1 MSSEITEIVDMDK
14 KSTQIKEFEERN
26 PLVISERLENELKLI
41 NERFNSEDNA
51 VMKVLKDNQ
60 TASFLKVKNLS
71 EAGLS
76 ILNNDYYIVPMG
88 NNVNIEPSYMGLVKV
103 AINEALKRGFEIIVK
118 SDTVSNSDEVK
129 IITENEID
137 NLSISKNPL
146 DNSIK
151 GAYALI
157 SIVKNGNLLYRKAEF
172 LNKEQ
177 IDTIKSKTFSKE
189 GKVYKEFPEEMARK
203 SAIRRA
209 IKHINYFIKSDV
221 LDGAISIDNENYNF
235 SNLNLKA
242 IDDKKEQ
249 INNSLKELQELKAQY
264 DAFIKENGISKKESE
279 EFIIKYNIFT
289 KEKFQSVLANKEKAI
304 KTIKGEL

>member
-1 MSSEITEIVDMDK
+1 MSSEIIEMVDMDE

-41 NERFNSEDNA
+41 NERFNSEDNV

-221 LDGAISIDNENYNF
+221 LDGVISIDNENYNF

>member
-1 MSSEITEIVDMDK
+1 MSSEIIEMVDMDE

-221 LDGAISIDNENYNF
+221 LDGVISIDNENYNF
-235 SNLNLKA
+235 SNSNLKA

>member
-1 MSSEITEIVDMDK
+1 MSSEIIEMVDMDE

-41 NERFNSEDNA
+41 NERFNSKDNV

-221 LDGAISIDNENYNF
+221 LDGVINIDNENYNF
-235 SNLNLKA
+235 SNSNLKA

>member
-1 MSSEITEIVDMDK
+1 MSSEIIEMVDMDE

-41 NERFNSEDNA
+41 NERFNSKDNV
-51 VMKVLKDNQ
+51 VMKVLRDNQ

-177 IDTIKSKTFSKE
+177 LDTIKSKTFSK
-189 GKVYKEFPEEMARK
+189 GGVYKEFPEEMARK

-209 IKHINYFIKSDV
+209 IKHI
-221 LDGAISIDNENYNF
+221 
-235 SNLNLKA
+235 
-242 IDDKKEQ
+242 
-249 INNSLKELQELKAQY
+249 
-264 DAFIKENGISKKESE
+264 
-279 EFIIKYNIFT
+279 II
-289 KEKFQSVLANKEKAI
+289 L
-304 KTIKGEL
+304 

>member
-1 MSSEITEIVDMDK
+1 MSSEITEIVDIDK

-221 LDGAISIDNENYNF
+221 LDGVISIDNENYNF
-235 SNLNLKA
+235 SNSNLKA

-249 INNSLKELQELKAQY
+249 INNSIKELKEIKDQY

-279 EFIIKYNIFT
+279 EFILKYNIFT
-289 KEKFQSVLANKEKAI
+289 IEKFQNVLANKEKAI

>member
-1 MSSEITEIVDMDK
+1 MSSEIIEMVDMNE

-41 NERFNSEDNA
+41 NERFNSKDNV

-146 DNSIK
+146 DSSIK

-221 LDGAISIDNENYNF
+221 LDGVISIDNENYNF
-235 SNLNLKA
+235 SNSNLKA

>member
-1 MSSEITEIVDMDK
+1 MSSEIIEMVDMDE

-41 NERFNSEDNA
+41 NERFNSKDNV
-51 VMKVLKDNQ
+51 VMKVLRDNQ

-88 NNVNIEPSYMGLVKV
+88 NNVNIESSYMGLVKV

-177 IDTIKSKTFSKE
+177 LDTIKSKTFSK
-189 GKVYKEFPEEMARK
+189 GGVYKEFPEEMARK

-221 LDGAISIDNENYNF
+221 LDGVISIDNENYNF
-235 SNLNLKA
+235 SNSNLKA

-289 KEKFQSVLANKEKAI
+289 IEKFQSVLANKEKAI

>member
-1 MSSEITEIVDMDK
+1 MSSEIIEMVDMDE

-41 NERFNSEDNA
+41 NERFNSKDNV
-51 VMKVLKDNQ
+51 VMKVLRDNQ

-88 NNVNIEPSYMGLVKV
+88 NNVNIESSYMGLVKV

-177 IDTIKSKTFSKE
+177 LDTIKSKTFSK
-189 GKVYKEFPEEMARK
+189 GGVYKEFPEEMARK

-221 LDGAISIDNENYNF
+221 LDGVISIDNENYNF
-235 SNLNLKA
+235 SNSNLKA

>member
-1 MSSEITEIVDMDK
+1 MSSEIIEMVDMDE

-41 NERFNSEDNA
+41 NERFNSKDNV

-221 LDGAISIDNENYNF
+221 LDGVISIDNENYNF

>member
-1 MSSEITEIVDMDK
+1 MSSEIIEMVDMDE

-41 NERFNSEDNA
+41 NERFNSKDNV
-51 VMKVLKDNQ
+51 VMKVLRDNQ

-177 IDTIKSKTFSKE
+177 LDTIKSKTFSK
-189 GKVYKEFPEEMARK
+189 GGVYKEFPEEMARK

-221 LDGAISIDNENYNF
+221 LDGVINIDNENYNF
-235 SNLNLKA
+235 SNSNLKA

-249 INNSLKELQELKAQY
+249 INNSLKELQDLKAQY

-289 KEKFQSVLANKEKAI
+289 IEKFQSVLANKEKAI

>member
-1 MSSEITEIVDMDK
+1 MSSEITEMVDMDE

-41 NERFNSEDNA
+41 NERFNSKDNV
-51 VMKVLKDNQ
+51 VMKVLRDNQ

-177 IDTIKSKTFSKE
+177 LDTIKSKTFSK
-189 GKVYKEFPEEMARK
+189 GGVYKEFPEEMARK

-221 LDGAISIDNENYNF
+221 LDGVISIDNENYNF
-235 SNLNLKA
+235 SNSNLKA

-289 KEKFQSVLANKEKAI
+289 IEKFQSVLANKEKAI

>member
-1 MSSEITEIVDMDK
+1 MSSEIIEMVDMDE

-221 LDGAISIDNENYNF
+221 LDGVISIDNENYNF

>member
-1 MSSEITEIVDMDK
+1 MSSEIIEMVDMDE

-41 NERFNSEDNA
+41 NERFNSKDNV

-221 LDGAISIDNENYNF
+221 LDGVINIDNENYNF
-235 SNLNLKA
+235 SNSNLKA

-249 INNSLKELQELKAQY
+249 INNSIKELKEIKDQY

-279 EFIIKYNIFT
+279 EFILKYNIFT
-289 KEKFQSVLANKEKAI
+289 IEKFQNVLANKEKAI

>member
-118 SDTVSNSDEVK
+118 SDTIANSDEVK

-221 LDGAISIDNENYNF
+221 LDGVISIDNENYNF

>member
-221 LDGAISIDNENYNF
+221 LDGVISIDNENYNF

-264 DAFIKENGISKKESE
+264 DAFIKE
-279 EFIIKYNIFT
+279 
-289 KEKFQSVLANKEKAI
+289 
-304 KTIKGEL
+304 

>member
-1 MSSEITEIVDMDK
+1 MSSEIIEMVDMDE

-41 NERFNSEDNA
+41 NERFNSKDNV

-221 LDGAISIDNENYNF
+221 LDGVISIDNENYNF
-235 SNLNLKA
+235 SNSNLKA

>member
-1 MSSEITEIVDMDK
+1 MSSEIIEMVDMDE

-41 NERFNSEDNA
+41 NERFNSKDNV
-51 VMKVLKDNQ
+51 VMKVLRDNQ

-177 IDTIKSKTFSKE
+177 LDTIKSKTFSK
-189 GKVYKEFPEEMARK
+189 GGVYKEFPEEMARK

-221 LDGAISIDNENYNF
+221 LDGVISIDNENYNF
-235 SNLNLKA
+235 SNSNLKA

-249 INNSLKELQELKAQY
+249 INNSLKELQKLKAQY

-289 KEKFQSVLANKEKAI
+289 IEKFQSVLANKEKAI

>member
-1 MSSEITEIVDMDK
+1 MSSEIIEMVDMDE

-41 NERFNSEDNA
+41 NERFNSKDNV
-51 VMKVLKDNQ
+51 VMKVLRDNQ

-76 ILNNDYYIVPMG
+76 ILNNDYYIVPIG

-177 IDTIKSKTFSKE
+177 LDTIKSKTFSK
-189 GKVYKEFPEEMARK
+189 GGVYKEFPEEMARK

-221 LDGAISIDNENYNF
+221 LDGVISIDNENYNF
-235 SNLNLKA
+235 SNSNLKA

-289 KEKFQSVLANKEKAI
+289 IEKFQSVLANKEKAI

>member
-26 PLVISERLENELKLI
+26 PLVISEILENELKLI

-221 LDGAISIDNENYNF
+221 LDGVISIDNENYNF

>member
-1 MSSEITEIVDMDK
+1 MSSEIIEMVDMDE

-41 NERFNSEDNA
+41 NERFNSKDNV
-51 VMKVLKDNQ
+51 VMKVLRDNQ

-177 IDTIKSKTFSKE
+177 LDTIKSKTFSK
-189 GKVYKEFPEEMARK
+189 GGVYKEFPEEMARK
-203 SAIRRA
+203 SAIRRV

-221 LDGAISIDNENYNF
+221 LDGVINIDNENYNF
-235 SNLNLKA
+235 SNSNLKA

-249 INNSLKELQELKAQY
+249 INNSLKELQDLKAQY

-289 KEKFQSVLANKEKAI
+289 IEKFQSVLANKEKAI

>member
-1 MSSEITEIVDMDK
+1 MSSEITEIVDIDK

-41 NERFNSEDNA
+41 NERFNSKDNV

-221 LDGAISIDNENYNF
+221 LDGVISIDNENYNF
-235 SNLNLKA
+235 SNSNLKA

>member
-1 MSSEITEIVDMDK
+1 MSSEIIEMVDMDE

-41 NERFNSEDNA
+41 NERFNSKDNV
-51 VMKVLKDNQ
+51 VMKVLRDNQ

-221 LDGAISIDNENYNF
+221 LDGVISIDNENYNF
-235 SNLNLKA
+235 SNSNLKA

-289 KEKFQSVLANKEKAI
+289 IEKFQSVLANKEKAI

>member
-1 MSSEITEIVDMDK
+1 MSSEITEMVDMDE

-41 NERFNSEDNA
+41 NERFNSKDNV
-51 VMKVLKDNQ
+51 VMKVLRDNQ

-177 IDTIKSKTFSKE
+177 LDTIKSKTFSK
-189 GKVYKEFPEEMARK
+189 GGVYKEFPEEMARK

-221 LDGAISIDNENYNF
+221 LDGVINIDNENYNF
-235 SNLNLKA
+235 SNSNLKA

-249 INNSLKELQELKAQY
+249 INNSLKELQDLKAQY

-289 KEKFQSVLANKEKAI
+289 IEKFQSVLANKEKAI

>member
-1 MSSEITEIVDMDK
+1 MSSEIIEMVDMDE

-41 NERFNSEDNA
+41 NERFNSKDNV

-221 LDGAISIDNENYNF
+221 LDGVISIDNENYNF
-235 SNLNLKA
+235 SNSNLKA

-249 INNSLKELQELKAQY
+249 INNSLKELQELKTQY

>member
-1 MSSEITEIVDMDK
+1 MSNEVAEVEAIEENKI
-14 KSTQIKEFEERN
+14 QAKELEERKS
-26 PLVISERLENELKLI
+26 LTISEKLENELKLI
-41 NERFNSEDNA
+41 NERFNSKDNA

-118 SDTVSNSDEVK
+118 SDTVSNSDEIK

-157 SIVKNGNLLYRKAEF
+157 SIVKNGNLLYRKVEF

-177 IDTIKSKTFSKE
+177 LDTIKSKTFSK
-189 GKVYKEFPEEMARK
+189 GGVYKDFPEEMARK

-221 LDGAISIDNENYNF
+221 LDGVISIDNENYNF
-235 SNLNLKA
+235 SNSNLKA

-249 INNSLKELQELKAQY
+249 INNSIKELQKLKAEY
-264 DAFIKENGISKKESE
+264 DVFVKENGISKKESE

-289 KEKFQSVLANKEKAI
+289 IEKFKNVLENKEKAL
-304 KTIKGEL
+304 KTIKGGL

>member
-1 MSSEITEIVDMDK
+1 MSSEIIEMVDMDE

-41 NERFNSEDNA
+41 NERFNSEDNV
-51 VMKVLKDNQ
+51 VMKVLRDNQ

-177 IDTIKSKTFSKE
+177 LDTIKSKTFSK
-189 GKVYKEFPEEMARK
+189 GGVYKEFPEEMARK

-221 LDGAISIDNENYNF
+221 LDGVISIDNENYNF
-235 SNLNLKA
+235 SNSNLKA

-289 KEKFQSVLANKEKAI
+289 IEKFQSVLANKEKAI

>member
-1 MSSEITEIVDMDK
+1 MSSEIIEMVDMDE

-41 NERFNSEDNA
+41 NERFNSKDNV
-51 VMKVLKDNQ
+51 VMKVLRDNQ

-118 SDTVSNSDEVK
+118 SDTIANSDEVK

-177 IDTIKSKTFSKE
+177 LDTIKSKTFSK
-189 GKVYKEFPEEMARK
+189 GGVYKEFPEEMARK

-221 LDGAISIDNENYNF
+221 LDGVISIDNENYNF
-235 SNLNLKA
+235 SNSNLKA

-289 KEKFQSVLANKEKAI
+289 IEKFQSVLANKEKAI

>member
-221 LDGAISIDNENYNF
+221 LDGVISIDNENYNF
-235 SNLNLKA
+235 SNSNLKA
-242 IDDKKEQ
+242 IDDKKR
-249 INNSLKELQELKAQY
+249 A
-264 DAFIKENGISKKESE
+264 D
-279 EFIIKYNIFT
+279 
-289 KEKFQSVLANKEKAI
+289 
-304 KTIKGEL
+304 

>member
-1 MSSEITEIVDMDK
+1 MSSEIIEMVDMDE

-41 NERFNSEDNA
+41 NERFNSKDNV
-51 VMKVLKDNQ
+51 VMKVLRDNQ

-103 AINEALKRGFEIIVK
+103 ATNEALKRGFEIIVK

-157 SIVKNGNLLYRKAEF
+157 SIVKNGNLLYRKAEL

-177 IDTIKSKTFSKE
+177 LDTIKSKTFSK
-189 GKVYKEFPEEMARK
+189 GGVYKEFPEEMARK

-221 LDGAISIDNENYNF
+221 LDGVISIDNENYNF
-235 SNLNLKA
+235 SNSNLKA

-289 KEKFQSVLANKEKAI
+289 IEKFQSVLANKEKAI